1 VTAEPSVPLTGVDL
15 KDEIA
20 AFERRGAELV
30 DRLGGRRARLPLRLW
45 RQQAHLTAPAERDVA
60 TKALHA
66 GTAGVARIMDRFG
79 IRPEDLAERMGADPV
94 AVCDLLERPRAAPLV
109 VIDAE
114 DALALT
120 DVAVEEA
127 RSVTVDVLANAVSD
141 PDGLGT
147 LRFFRPPGL
156 ALGGTAHELFT
167 LLAGLVDR
175 SRGDDLPLDGIVFPK
190 IEHPEEVEL
199 VHDMLTRAEQVL
211 GIPVGSIRT
220 AFLVES
226 AWAVSQLDRIA
237 VRATDRLCAL
247 IFGLA
252 DYSADL
258 GLAAVS
264 SDHAVADWARACVV
278 NVSAAVGV
286 PAIDGMTLAYPVADR
301 TLDVAANRERILERM
316 ALVHADA
323 VQAREM
329 GMLGKWVGHPAQLFA
344 VLLAYD
350 AAFTDE
356 ALEQEAA
363 KLSAYHDSVHAAGKG
378 ATIIGGVMSDRAT
391 DRHARALLRQAVALG
406 RFEAARARSLGII
419 DDREL
424 HEAMAMSPSQ
434 GGGQP

>member
-1 VTAEPSVPLTGVDL
+1 VPLRGVDL

-30 DRLGGRRARLPLRLW
+30 DRLGARRARLPLRLW

-66 GTAGVARIMDRFG
+66 GTAGMARIMDRFG
-79 IRPEDLAERMGADPV
+79 ISPEDLAERMGADPV
-94 AVCDLLERPRAAPLV
+94 AVCALLERPRAAPLV

-141 PDGLGT
+141 PDGVGP

-175 SRGDDLPLDGIVFPK
+175 SRGDALPLDGIVFPK

-199 VHDMLTRAEQVL
+199 VHDMLTRSEQVL
-211 GIPVGSIRT
+211 GIPVASIRT

-237 VRATDRLCAL
+237 VRASDRLCAL

-258 GLAAVS
+258 GLPAVS

-301 TLDVAANRERILERM
+301 TLDAAANRERILERM

-323 VQAREM
+323 VRAREM

-356 ALEQEAA
+356 ALEKEAA
-363 KLSAYHDSVHAAGKG
+363 KLSTYHGSVHSAGKG
-378 ATIIGGVMSDRAT
+378 ATIIDGVMSDRAT

-406 RFEAARARSLGII
+406 RFDAARASSLGVI
-419 DDREL
+419 DDHEL
-424 HEAMAMSPSQ
+424 NEAMVMSPSQ
-434 GGGQP
+434 GGGR

>member
-1 VTAEPSVPLTGVDL
+1 MPLNGVDL
-15 KDEIA
+15 VEEIA
-20 AFERRGAELV
+20 AFERRRAELL
-30 DRLGGRRARLPLRLW
+30 DHLGVRRARLPLRFW

-66 GTAGVARIMDRFG
+66 GTAGMARIMDRFR
-79 IRPEDLAERMGADPV
+79 IRPEDLAERMGADPA
-94 AVCDLLERPRAAPLV
+94 AVWGLLERPRSAPLV

-120 DVAVEEA
+120 DAAVAEARTVAVK
-127 RSVTVDVLANAVSD
+127 VLANDVSG
-141 PDGLGT
+141 PDGLVP

-167 LLAGLVDR
+167 LLAGLIEH
-175 SRGDDLPLDGIVFPK
+175 SRGDAVPLDGIVFPK

-199 VHDMLTRAEQVL
+199 VHDMLARAEQVL
-211 GIPVGSIRT
+211 GIPAGSIRT

-237 VRATDRLCAL
+237 LRAADRLCAL

-258 GLAAVS
+258 GLPAVAS
-264 SDHAVADWARACVV
+264 NHTLADWARAHVV

-301 TLDVAANRERILERM
+301 TLDVAANRERILDRM
-316 ALVHADA
+316 ALVYGDA
-323 VQAREM
+323 VRAREM

-350 AAFTDE
+350 AAFTND

-363 KLSAYHDSVHAAGKG
+363 KLAAYHDSVHGAGKG
-378 ATIIGGVMSDRAT
+378 TTIIDGVMSDRAT
-391 DRHARALLRQAVALG
+391 DRHARALLRQAVAMG
-406 RFEAARARSLGII
+406 RFDAVRARSLGVI
-419 DDREL
+419 DDHEL
-424 HEAMAMSPSQ
+424 QQAMAASQRQ
-434 GGGQP
+434 GGGR